1 MGWMTINVGQSIG
14 PDDVAY
20 LLQSISAAAA
30 YDPSA
35 TYSEG
40 DYCTYQGQLYKANQD
55 ISAAEPWTAAHWT
68 ATSIMAEV
76 GAHVEDKNNP
86 HGVTAAQVGA
96 IPESEKGQPG
106 GVATLGADGKVP
118 PSQVGPAGGSLL
130 TIMFDETFE
139 GLPYTLAGGEE
150 SYSGTVPESLEAV
163 HSLLAVNTTYT
174 LTVTDGDET
183 YTAQVQT
190 DEWFTAL
197 ELSIAP
203 FRATI
208 TVTCPAGST
217 VTCAN
222 GDTTLTQTATG
233 GTATFTVGNAG
244 TWTVTATLGGESA
257 SGQVEITAS
266 GESKSIELVY
276 VHIYG
281 VQWDGTSTTKWSR
294 TDDAELFSDPN
305 PAVNN
310 GSGSSPFDSLLPW
323 SGMVIEED
331 ATAGKLVKIP
341 KYWYKWT
348 RSGNTMKLQIADK
361 ETEGFHTSPAHA
373 DRGDGKGERDYVYV
387 GRYHCG
393 NQGNRPASIP
403 NIYAINNVTRSEA
416 RSMCRDSGCYQYDFA
431 MYWTI
436 MMLYLVEFA
445 DWNSQNVI
453 GYGCSQNGNTQPNG
467 VTDSMQYHTGTSA
480 ANRTTYGI
488 CQYRHIEGLW
498 DNVFDWCDGIY
509 FNGTNVYCIN
519 NPENFSDSSGGTLV
533 GTRGTGGWISSFTN
547 PTAEGFE
554 WALYPVGTA
563 GSESTYVCDYC
574 YYSANGVVLRVGGY
588 YYQGQ
593 HCGAFSFLG
602 NFAASVQDS
611 YIGFRLQKLP

>member
-1 MGWMTINVGQSIG
+1 MAVKIQIKRGAKAGLPALAPGEYGLATDTNELFVGGSNGNVQI
-14 PDDVAY
+14 
-20 LLQSISAAAA
+20 
-30 YDPSA
+30 
-35 TYSEG
+35 
-40 DYCTYQGQLYKANQD
+40 
-55 ISAAEPWTAAHWT
+55 
-68 ATSIMAEV
+68 
-76 GAHVEDKNNP
+76 
-86 HGVTAAQVGA
+86 
-96 IPESEKGQPG
+96 
-106 GVATLGADGKVP
+106 ATLGSDGKVP
-118 PSQVGPAGGSLL
+118 SSQVGPAGGSLL
-130 TIMFDETFE
+130 TITFDEAFE
-139 GLPYTLAGGEE
+139 GLPYTLTGGEE

-163 HSLLAVNTTYT
+163 HSLLAVNTIYT

-222 GDTTLTQTATG
+222 GGTTLTQTAAS

-244 TWTVTATLGGESA
+244 MWTVTATLDGESA

-323 SGMVIEED
+323 SGMVIDAD

-387 GRYHCG
+387 GRYHCNADNKSVSG
-393 NQGNRPASIP
+393 MSPRTNDTRARTRNLCKTQG
-403 NIYAINNVTRSEA
+403 
-416 RSMCRDSGCYQYDFA
+416 SGIYQYDFA

-445 DWNSQNVI
+445 DWNSQKVI
-453 GYGCSQNGNTQPNG
+453 GYGCSASGQTFNTGQ
-467 VTDSMQYHTGTSA
+467 TDSMQYHTGTTA
-480 ANRTTYGI
+480 ASRTTYGC

-519 NPENFSDSSGGTLV
+519 NPNNFSDSSGGTLV
-533 GTRGTGGWISSFTN
+533 GTRGTNGWISSFTN

-574 YYSANGVVLRVGGY
+574 YYYASGVVLYVGGY
-588 YYQGQ
+588 YGQ
-593 HCGAFSFLG
+593 VQNCGAFYFYGSR
-602 NFAASVQDS
+602 AASYQS
-611 YIGFRLQKLP
+611 SNIGFRLQKLP